1 MRLLRVTTIAL
12 LMLGPISA
20 PAQAQD
26 ASQTAGQAVGQG
38 DSLAQLRS
46 EISALSGL
54 VAGLAADLSSGAGN
68 VGQTQGFDGSLID
81 QVERIREELASL
93 TARAEA
99 LEFRIRR
106 VVDDASNRIGDM
118 EFRLTELEGG
128 DTSALPPTPPL
139 GGDAGA
145 PAGAVSDGGQAPQL
159 AAGEQTAFDAA
170 RALLDAGDTDGAK
183 SALSVFLE
191 TYPGSPLG
199 AQASAM
205 LAQAQRDSGADSDA
219 ARTWL
224 NLYLANPEG
233 PDAPHALLE
242 LGNSLAHLGQQA
254 EACVMFEELFTRFP
268 DSAQSQMARDAYH
281 LQECP

>member
-1 MRLLRVTTIAL
+1 MRFLRITTIAIA
-12 LMLGPISA
+12 MLGPVSV
-20 PAQAQD
+20 PAVAQD
-26 ASQTAGQAVGQG
+26 APSAAQQG

-46 EISALSGL
+46 EISALSAL
-54 VAGLAADLSSGAGN
+54 VAELAANLSSGTGSTA
-68 VGQTQGFDGSLID
+68 QTQGFDGSMID
-81 QVERIREELASL
+81 QVERIREELATL

-99 LEFRIRR
+99 LEFRVRR

-139 GGDAGA
+139 GGESGA
-145 PAGAVSDGGQAPQL
+145 TSGGVSDPAQAPQL
-159 AAGEQTAFDAA
+159 AAGEQSAFDAA
-170 RALLDAGDTDGAK
+170 RALLDEGDTDAAK

-199 AQASAM
+199 AQASAL
-205 LAQAQRDSGADSDA
+205 LAQAQRDSGADADA

-242 LGNSLAHLGQQA
+242 LGNSLAQLGQVS

-268 DSAQSQMARDAYH
+268 DAPEAAQGRDAH
-281 LQECP
+281 SRQECP

>member
-1 MRLLRVTTIAL
+1 MRLLRVTTIAV
-12 LMLGPISA
+12 LMLGPILA

-26 ASQTAGQAVGQG
+26 APQTTQPA

-54 VAGLAADLSSGAGN
+54 VAGLAADLSSGAGSA
-68 VGQTQGFDGSLID
+68 GEAQGFDGSLID
-81 QVERIREELASL
+81 QVERIRDELASL

-99 LEFRIRR
+99 LEFRVRR

-145 PAGAVSDGGQAPQL
+145 ARDGGPAPQL

-170 RALLDAGDTDGAK
+170 RALLDAGDTDGATT
-183 SALSVFLE
+183 ALSVFLE

-199 AQASAM
+199 AQASTL
-205 LAQAQRDSGADSDA
+205 LAQAQRDAGAESDA

-242 LGNSLAHLGQQA
+242 LGNSLAQLGQQA

-268 DSAQSQMARDAYH
+268 DTAQAQQGRDAH
-281 LQECP
+281 RLQECP

>member
-1 MRLLRVTTIAL
+1 MRLLRITTIAI
-12 LMLGPISA
+12 LMLGPVSA
-20 PAQAQD
+20 PALAQE
-26 ASQTAGQAVGQG
+26 AAPTAEQG

-46 EISALSGL
+46 EISALSAL
-54 VAGLAADLSSGAGN
+54 VADLAANLSSGSGGAA
-68 VGQTQGFDGSLID
+68 QTQGFDGSMID

-99 LEFRIRR
+99 LEFRIRS

-139 GGDAGA
+139 GGENGA
-145 PAGAVSDGGQAPQL
+145 TSGGVSDPVPAPQL
-159 AAGEQTAFDAA
+159 AAGEQSAFDAA
-170 RALLDAGDTDGAK
+170 RALLDDGDTDAGK

-191 TYPGSPLG
+191 TYPGSPLA
-199 AQASAM
+199 AQASTL
-205 LAQAQRDSGADSDA
+205 LAQAQRGSGAESDA

-242 LGNSLAHLGQQA
+242 LGNSLAQLGQQA

-268 DSAQSQMARDAYH
+268 DAPQAPDARDAH
-281 LQECP
+281 SRQECP

>member
-1 MRLLRVTTIAL
+1 MRLLRITTIAI
-12 LMLGPISA
+12 LMLGPVSA
-20 PAQAQD
+20 PALAQE
-26 ASQTAGQAVGQG
+26 AAPTAEQG

-46 EISALSGL
+46 EISALSAL
-54 VAGLAADLSSGAGN
+54 VADLAANLSSGSGGAA
-68 VGQTQGFDGSLID
+68 QTQGFDGSMID
-81 QVERIREELASL
+81 QVERIREELANL
-93 TARAEA
+93 TACVEA
-99 LEFRIRR
+99 LEFRIRS

-139 GGDAGA
+139 GGENGA
-145 PAGAVSDGGQAPQL
+145 TSGGVSDPVPAPQL
-159 AAGEQTAFDAA
+159 AAGEQSAFDAA
-170 RALLDAGDTDGAK
+170 RALLDDGDTDAGK

-191 TYPGSPLG
+191 TYPGSPLA
-199 AQASAM
+199 AQASTL
-205 LAQAQRDSGADSDA
+205 LAQAQRDSGAESDA

-242 LGNSLAHLGQQA
+242 LGNSLAQLGQQA

-268 DSAQSQMARDAYH
+268 DAPQAPDARDAH
-281 LQECP
+281 SRQECP